1 MRSSNQ
7 GRTGDAL
14 TFFNDE
20 YMEITNRYP
29 GEFAPTANAHAL
41 EEACR
46 PIVEEVISQGGAK
59 AISVASSYATARI
72 VSSLTAPK
80 AEWLWE
86 FAEANDI
93 VVHIHP
99 PMQSIGHEALM
110 QYRLNEAVGRPFDST
125 VNGAR
130 MIASGVFDRHP
141 KLQVLI
147 VHMGGG
153 LASIVGRLEF
163 NWHLNYNGI
172 KNPPAGRPYTNKR
185 SPFDYFKTNIL
196 VDTMGFNAIGV

>member
-20 YMEITNRYP
+20 DMEITNRYP

-41 EEACR
+41 EEACFSGVQLR
-46 PIVEEVISQGGAK
+46 DGADRVFLD
-59 AISVASSYATARI
+59 S
-72 VSSLTAPK
+72 PK

-99 PMQSIGHEALM
+99 PMQSDTRCSCNTA
-110 QYRLNEAVGRPFDST
+110 ST
-125 VNGAR
+125 R
-130 MIASGVFDRHP
+130 R
-141 KLQVLI
+141 
-147 VHMGGG
+147 
-153 LASIVGRLEF
+153 
-163 NWHLNYNGI
+163 
-172 KNPPAGRPYTNKR
+172 
-185 SPFDYFKTNIL
+185 L
-196 VDTMGFNAIGV
+196 VDPSTRP